1 MSYPPSTT
9 YRAATLSEAQY
20 NADITGLAAA
30 MTPAN
35 VNDYSNS
42 VGEMQTVTSPG
53 GVGTESLATTL
64 AGELER
70 IRYQLKAITGEAQ
83 WYVAPSLSLAG
94 ITATFAA
101 GTLMLFQQTTQP
113 TGWTKVS
120 NANYDDAVFRCVT
133 GTVNDPTSTNPTR
146 SAFLA
151 TVMAQTTVGS
161 TTLSTA
167 TIPSHTHTVGF
178 AANDAPATAARNA
191 SGGTSGT
198 FNSGST
204 GSGGSHNHTVS
215 MNIKYVD
222 LIICSK
228 N

>member
-9 YRAATLSEAQY
+9 YRSATLSEAQY
-20 NADITGLAAA
+20 NADIQNLANA
-30 MTPAN
+30 MTPGN
-35 VNDYSNS
+35 INDYSAS
-42 VGEMQTVTSPG
+42 VGEMQTVTNPG
-53 GVGTESLATTL
+53 GVGTESQATTL

-70 IRYQLKAITGEAQ
+70 IRYILKAISGEAQ
-83 WYVAPSLSLAG
+83 WYVSPGTSLAG
-94 ITATFAA
+94 LSTTFAA
-101 GTLMLFQQTTQP
+101 GTLMLFQQTAAP
-113 TGWTKVS
+113 TAWTKVTTADY
-120 NANYDDAVFRCVT
+120 NDAVFRCVT
-133 GTVNDPTSTNPTR
+133 GTVNDPTSTNPSR

-151 TVMAQTTVGS
+151 TVMAQTNVGS
-161 TTLSTA
+161 TTLSTL
-167 TIPSHTHTVGF
+167 TIPAHTHTVGF
-178 AANDAPATAARNA
+178 AANDNPATAARNA

-204 GSGGSHNHTVS
+204 GSGNSHTHTVS

>member
-1 MSYPPSTT
+1 MAYPPSTT
-9 YRAATLSEAQY
+9 YRSATLSEAQY
-20 NADITGLAAA
+20 NADISGLATA

-35 VNDYSNS
+35 INDYSAS
-42 VGEMQTVTSPG
+42 VGEMQTVTNPG
-53 GVGTESLATTL
+53 GVGSESQPTTL
-64 AGELER
+64 AGEIER

-83 WYVAPSLSLAG
+83 WYVAPSISLSG
-94 ITATFAA
+94 VTATFAA
-101 GTLMLFQQTTQP
+101 GTLMLFQQTAAP
-113 TGWTKVS
+113 TGWTKVV
-120 NANYDDAVFRCVT
+120 AADYDDAVFRCVT

-167 TIPSHTHTVGF
+167 TIPAHTHTVGF

-204 GSGGSHNHTVS
+204 GSGGSHNHTISVK
-215 MNIKYVD
+215 IKYVD